1 MRNDSPHPSPPP
13 QGGRAEKGETPNS
26 ELRTPNCDNIVVT
39 GIGIIS
45 ACGIGK
51 KAFWNSC
58 LEGRSGIAPIQS
70 FDTSA
75 YRSHL
80 GAEAREFNPKDFMPP
95 LKYRRMSRVSRLAV
109 AASIEAIQDAGLK
122 ISPETAPSVGVVLGT
137 GYGSTAQ
144 TDEFFVGM
152 LKEGPEGANPSLFPD
167 TVPNAPA
174 SQVSIYHGLQGPN
187 TTFSHNEVS
196 GEQAL
201 AYAFRLLQKD
211 RAQAVLAGGV
221 DELSFVLFH
230 SFSALR
236 ALSPRD
242 GQEEGMRPFDRKRNG
257 RVLGEGA
264 GILVLEKKTRAK
276 ERGARI
282 YGSLVACAST
292 GSPAGISWY
301 EAGAEQMAR
310 AMEKTLQQTRILPD
324 EVDYVSAAANSTLE
338 LDRAEAK
345 AIQKCFGRENSLPA
359 VSSLKGHTG
368 DFCASGSVRA
378 AAVLLAMQHAKIPP
392 TLGLKEP
399 EFDLD
404 HVLNGPRDRKIRYA
418 LLNGFSFGGSNVC
431 LLFKK
436 E

>member
-1 MRNDSPHPSPPP
+1 MD
-13 QGGRAEKGETPNS
+13 Q
-26 ELRTPNCDNIVVT
+26 IVIT

-51 KAFWNSC
+51 EAFWKNC
-58 LEGRSGIAPIQS
+58 LEGRTGIAPIRS
-70 FDTSA
+70 FDTSS

-80 GAEAREFNPKDFMPP
+80 GGEARDFNPKDFMPS

-109 AASIEAIQDAGLK
+109 AASIEAIKDADLRV
-122 ISPETAPSVGVVLGT
+122 SPQSAPSIGVVLGT

-174 SQVSIYHGLQGPN
+174 SQISIYHGLQGPN

-201 AYAFRLLQKD
+201 AYAFRLLREG
-211 RAQAVLAGGV
+211 RAEAMLAGSA
-221 DELSFVLFH
+221 DEMSFVLFH
-230 SFSALR
+230 SFAALR
-236 ALSPRD
+236 ALSPLDRR
-242 GQEEGMRPFDRKRNG
+242 EEGMRPFDRRRNG

-264 GILVLEKKTRAK
+264 AVFVMEKEGRAR

-282 YGSLVACAST
+282 YGSLASCAAT
-292 GSPAGISWY
+292 GSPVGISSY
-301 EAGAEQMAR
+301 ETGAEQMGR
-310 AMEKTLQQTRILPD
+310 AMEKAILQGGLSPRQ
-324 EVDYVSAAANSTLE
+324 VDYVCAAANSTRD

-345 AIQKCFGRENSLPA
+345 ALQKVFGGGAGSPA

-368 DFCASGSVRA
+368 DFCGSGTLRA
-378 AAVLLAMQHAKIPP
+378 AAMLMAMQHGKIPP
-392 TLGLKEP
+392 TLGLTEP
-399 EFDLD
+399 EFDLN
-404 HVLNGPRDRKIRYA
+404 HVLNAPRERTIQYA

-431 LLFKK
+431 LLFKN
-436 E
+436 EI